1 MRLNERIRIDTS
13 RFRTMLDDLKNQLG
27 SSMKNVRRFLERPI
41 TLVEGNVTLGV
52 SQSSLRAQARE
63 EKRRHERLMKRDLY
77 QLLEQHPSS
86 RQLLRYL
93 DLVERTLRRGGLDA
107 LEDLPVRVIAKAL
120 HEMERLVWDWS
131 SAGLAE
137 LRSRLAVMVK
147 TRPLDAQREA
157 ANTAAL
163 ELDEARRA
171 DVSEVDHAMYEE
183 MERSWTGVMPL
194 AREPGAA

>member
-93 DLVERTLRRGGLDA
+93 DLVERTLRRGGFDA

>member
-1 MRLNERIRIDTS
+1 
-13 RFRTMLDDLKNQLG
+13 MLDDLKNQLG

-41 TLVEGNVTLGV
+41 TVVEGNVTLGV
-52 SQSSLRAQARE
+52 SQSSLRAQERG

-77 QLLEQHPSS
+77 QMLEQHPSS

-107 LEDLPVRVIAKAL
+107 VEDLPVRVIAKAL

-147 TRPLDAQREA
+147 ARPLDAQREA
-157 ANTAAL
+157 TNTAAL

-171 DVSEVDHAMYEE
+171 DVTEVDHAMYEE
-183 MERSWTGVMPL
+183 MERSWTGIVPA
-194 AREPGAA
+194 AREAGAA